1 MTPPLFAGKYGIG
14 STLAAELLC
23 LFIYNPVYL
32 FTAPEKEKIQF
43 GAPGE
48 ATDCY
53 FLRYNWWLWIPKRR
67 GLSLFRVGTSVG
79 AIPYGESFLFATD
92 YCIELL

>member
-1 MTPPLFAGKYGIG
+1 MLNPSTPF
-14 STLAAELLC
+14 
-23 LFIYNPVYL
+23 

-48 ATDCY
+48 ATDCC
-53 FLRYNWWLWIPKRR
+53 FLRYNWWLWIPKKE
-67 GLSLFRVGTSVG
+67 GGGFLRVGTSVV
-79 AIPYGESFLFATD
+79 PYGESFLFATD